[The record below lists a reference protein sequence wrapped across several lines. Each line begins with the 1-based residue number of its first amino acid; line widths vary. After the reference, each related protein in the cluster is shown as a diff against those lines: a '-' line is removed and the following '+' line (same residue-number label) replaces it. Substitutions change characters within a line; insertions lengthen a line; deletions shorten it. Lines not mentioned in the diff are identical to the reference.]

1 MTKHREWVAGAILA
15 CLWGCGSPE
24 QATIEQFFL
33 AARSDDSATL
43 AAMSAVSP
51 PGPVE
56 SWQVVEVSSR
66 TTESFALPELLVR
79 LEAAEKERDAALEEG
94 REYLADHE
102 EALDE
107 IIQKQKQDSEF
118 KFSGE
123 LGEIQ
128 EAWSNRL
135 EERKATEH
143 EFQELERA
151 VDTETGLATKSVVRQ
166 VPIENLD
173 GDVAVTEILLM
184 LKLQD
189 ADEKPYTI
197 TLRKYELSG
206 SGDDRTTE
214 RSRWIIVDI
223 KEQAST

>member
-1 MTKHREWVAGAILA
+1 MTKHREWVMGASLA
-15 CLWGCGSPE
+15 YLWACGSPE
-24 QATIEQFFL
+24 QATLQQFFL
-33 AARSDDSATL
+33 AAGSNDNVTVAS
-43 AAMSAVSP
+43 MSAVSP

-56 SWQVVEVSSR
+56 SWQVVEVSSQ

-107 IIQKQKQDSEF
+107 IIGKQKQDSEF

-128 EAWSNRL
+128 EAWANRV

-151 VDTETGLATKSVVRQ
+151 IDTETSLATKSVIRQ
-166 VPIENLD
+166 VTIENLD
-173 GDVAVTEILLM
+173 GDVAVTEMLVM
-184 LKLQD
+184 LKLED

-197 TLRKYELSG
+197 TLRQYNLSG
-206 SGDDRTTE
+206 AQSDRAE
-214 RSRWIIVDI
+214 AARWVIVDI
-223 KEQAST
+223 AEKAPT

>member
-1 MTKHREWVAGAILA
+1 MTKHREWVVGAILA

-56 SWQVVEVSSR
+56 SWQVVEVSSQS
-66 TTESFALPELLVR
+66 TESFALPGLLAR
-79 LEAAEKERDAALEEG
+79 LEGAEKERDAAMEEG

-102 EALDE
+102 IALDE
-107 IIQKQKQDSEF
+107 IIRQQKQDPEF

-123 LGEIQ
+123 RGEIQ
-128 EAWSNRL
+128 EEWSKRV
-135 EERKATEH
+135 EERRATEH

-151 VDTETGLATKSVVRQ
+151 INTETSLATKSVIRQ
-166 VPIENLD
+166 VTIENLD
-173 GDVAVTEILLM
+173 GDVAVTEMLLM

-189 ADEKPYTI
+189 ADEKPYTV

-206 SGDDRTTE
+206 PKSDGAE

-223 KEQAST
+223 EEKAPT

>member
-1 MTKHREWVAGAILA
+1 MTKHREWVVGAILA
-15 CLWGCGSPE
+15 CLWACGSPE
-24 QATIEQFFL
+24 QAAIEQFFL
-33 AARSDDSATL
+33 AAGSDDSATL

-56 SWQVVEVSSR
+56 SWQVVEVSSQ

-94 REYLADHE
+94 REYLADNE
-102 EALDE
+102 TALDE
-107 IIQKQKQDSEF
+107 IIRKQKQDSEF

-128 EAWSNRL
+128 EEWSKRV

-151 VDTETGLATKSVVRQ
+151 VDTETRLATKSVIRQ
-166 VPIENLD
+166 VTIEKLV
-173 GDVAVTEILLM
+173 GDVAVTEMLLM

-197 TLRKYELSG
+197 TLRKYELSRAQ
-206 SGDDRTTE
+206 GDQTE
-214 RSRWIIVDI
+214 RSRWIIVDL
-223 KEQAST
+223 KEKAST

>member
-1 MTKHREWVAGAILA
+1 MTKHKEWVVGAILT
-15 CLWGCGSPE
+15 CLWACGSPE

-56 SWQVVEVSSR
+56 SWKVVELSSQS
-66 TTESFALPELLVR
+66 TESFALPGLLVR

-94 REYLADHE
+94 REYLAEHE

-107 IIQKQKQDSEF
+107 IIRNQKQDSEF
-118 KFSGE
+118 KFSGK

-128 EAWSNRL
+128 EAWSNRV
-135 EERKATEH
+135 EERKMTER

-151 VDTETGLATKSVVRQ
+151 VDTETSLATKSVIRQ
-166 VPIENLD
+166 VAIENLD
-173 GDVAVTEILLM
+173 GEVTVTEMLVM
-184 LKLQD
+184 LKLED
-189 ADEKPYTI
+189 ADEKPYTV
-197 TLRKYELSG
+197 TLRKYDLLGRQS
-206 SGDDRTTE
+206 DRAE

-223 KEQAST
+223 KEKAPT

>member
-1 MTKHREWVAGAILA
+1 MTKHREWVVGAILA
-15 CLWGCGSPE
+15 CLWACGRPE

-56 SWQVVEVSSR
+56 SWQVVDVSSES
-66 TTESFALPELLVR
+66 TESFALPGLLVR

-102 EALDE
+102 TALDE
-107 IIQKQKQDSEF
+107 IIRKQKQDSEF

-128 EAWSNRL
+128 EEWSKRV

-151 VDTETGLATKSVVRQ
+151 INTETNLATKSVIRQ
-166 VPIENLD
+166 VTIEKMD
-173 GDVAVTEILLM
+173 GDVAVTEMLLM
-184 LKLQD
+184 LKLED
-189 ADEKPYTI
+189 ADEKPYAI

-206 SGDDRTTE
+206 SQSDRPE
-214 RSRWIIVDI
+214 PARWIIVDI
-223 KEQAST
+223 KEKAPT